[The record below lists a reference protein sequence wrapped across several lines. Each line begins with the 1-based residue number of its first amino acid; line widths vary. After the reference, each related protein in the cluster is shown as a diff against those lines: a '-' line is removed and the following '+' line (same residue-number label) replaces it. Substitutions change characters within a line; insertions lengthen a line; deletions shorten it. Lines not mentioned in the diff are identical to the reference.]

1 MAAVYQN
8 TILKLLGWKVE
19 TACDLP
25 AKCVVPVVPH
35 TSAWDFPLGLLTRN
49 ALKEDI
55 KFVGKK
61 SLFKG
66 IMGRIFRALGG
77 YPVDR
82 SKHSNFVDATAA
94 IFDELDEFKLSIAPE
109 GTRKKVNKLKTGYYY
124 IAKKANV
131 PIVPCQFDFKN
142 KTVRFGDAFMPTD
155 NVEADLKFFEEYF
168 SGTQGKVPR
177 YSFSLNH

>member
-1 MAAVYQN
+1 MSAAFSRA
-8 TILKLLGWKVE
+8 IFKMLGWKVE
-19 TACDLP
+19 TASPLP

-35 TSAWDFPLGLLTRN
+35 TSAWDFPLGLLTRS
-49 ALKEDI
+49 ALQEDI

-61 SLFKG
+61 SLFDG
-66 IMGRIFRALGG
+66 PLGGVFRSLGG

-82 SKHSNFVDATAA
+82 QKHNNFVDATAA

-109 GTRKKVNKLKTGYYY
+109 GTRKKVNKLKTGFYY

-142 KTVRFGDAFMPTD
+142 KRVRFGEPFTPTD
-155 NVEADLKFFEEYF
+155 NIEADLRFFEEYF
-168 SGTQGKVPR
+168 SGTQGKVPK
-177 YSFSLNH
+177 YSFSLES